1 MSYERGGGLKEIDF
15 CITRVVRER
24 WGYANS
30 LHLKYFM
37 WTLGSY
43 SILVIGYCPTF
54 K

>member
-15 CITRVVRER
+15 YREDTVVER